1 MIALAEIEERE
12 RTMRTRRQ
20 TRELMEARHGRESNG
35 IRERIIRF
43 AGTAFPHRT
52 STGNRGA
59 TCVAC

>member
-20 TRELMEARHGRESNG
+20 TRELMEARRGRESHG
-35 IRERIIRF
+35 LRERIVRF
-43 AGTAFPHRT
+43 AETTFPHRAT
-52 STGNRGA
+52 AGNRSA